1 MGFALAGLIVTL
13 AREVVLHLAIDD
25 NPGRSENEEAVD
37 GETQGGN
44 VEK

>member
-13 AREVVLHLAIDD
+13 AQEIVFHIAIDD
-25 NPGRSENEEAVD
+25 IWGSENEEAVD